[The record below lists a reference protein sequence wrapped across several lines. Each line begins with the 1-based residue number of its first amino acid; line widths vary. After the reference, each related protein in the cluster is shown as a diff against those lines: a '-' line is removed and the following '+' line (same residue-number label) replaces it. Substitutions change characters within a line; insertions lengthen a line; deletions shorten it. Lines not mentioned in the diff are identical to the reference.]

1 MHSKSDKIEVVIYA
15 NANKVM
21 KEIFESL
28 LSRYQ
33 VGLETSIRIVI
44 LSLMVSIYCNTNVVN
59 KF

>member
-15 NANKVM
+15 NTNKVM

-59 KF
+59 KL